1 VPIPLNSPNNAPSL
15 QVSRQRLRIAHLV
28 LSSHFAGS
36 ERYAVELANA
46 QSERHD
52 VTVILSGKGMRKST
66 EDSISARLDS
76 RVIQHCAGKF
86 FRSQR
91 ARWYLQ
97 KIHFDIAHAHLSTGC
112 RSLAGLREVGARIA
126 TLHLHYKPQQHAHLD
141 ALIAI
146 APWQLQAL
154 PATLRERSV
163 QINNWTLPQ
172 SVTEGA
178 RQTLRESLG
187 IKEYTFV
194 VGAIGRLEKSKG
206 FDVLIDAFARA
217 AMPNSALII
226 VGQGREQT
234 RLSKQA
240 GKNVFLPGF
249 SSKPA
254 DWLACFDG
262 FVSPSRYEPFG
273 LVLLEAMQAGLPILA
288 SASAGASYL
297 QPHFGSALVPT
308 EDVDALAGGLRA
320 RFLPRPPQRQ
330 YDMHPFAPA
339 SSFAQIEDFYY
350 RQIGANQ
357 RQSNSR

>member
-1 VPIPLNSPNNAPSL
+1 VSIPPHSPKHVPIL
-15 QVSRQRLRIAHLV
+15 QMARQRLRIAHLV

-46 QSERHD
+46 QSEYHD
-52 VTVILSGKGMRKST
+52 VTVIMSGKGMRRNKA
-66 EDSISARLDS
+66 DSISARLDP
-76 RVIQHCAGKF
+76 RVNQHCAGKF

-97 KIHFDIAHAHLSTGC
+97 KNCFDIAHAHLSTGC
-112 RSLAGLREVGARIA
+112 RSLAGLRAVGARVA

-154 PATLRERSV
+154 PVALRERSV

-172 SVTEGA
+172 SVTESA

-187 IKEYTFV
+187 IAADTFV
-194 VGAIGRLEKSKG
+194 LGAVGRLEKSKG
-206 FDVLIDAFARA
+206 FDLLIDAFARA
-217 AMPNSALII
+217 AIANSALII

-234 RLSKQA
+234 RLRKQA

-297 QPHFGSALVPT
+297 QPHFASKLVAL
-308 EDVDALAGGLRA
+308 DNVDALANGLREQ
-320 RFLPRPPQRQ
+320 FSSRPPRRQ
-330 YDMHPFAPA
+330 YDMQAFAPA
-339 SSFAQIEDFYY
+339 NSFAQIEAFY
-350 RQIGANQ
+350 RQLLDA
-357 RQSNSR
+357 RSALAP